1 MTPLFHPAQT
11 WPDILAGTTQRR
23 VLRQLQAAC
32 LNGPDIT
39 NLLRFAPEVEG
50 IFGDADQIGLGPCG
64 EPDICHLLPFGAR
77 GSHFFHNTRENI
89 TGDKATLVAFV
100 NRRSQSRE
108 FCLVLLLVALQASQS
123 GAYDLTGVPVTARPD
138 ARVHESIQVRREID
152 IARRHASMV
161 TRLAMFV
168 NHRAWAT
175 SPAQLCYAKRFSSLH
190 MTMTPTATATAAPA
204 STFPFILTEDQEAL
218 RREIRDFAAREIAPN
233 VLRWDEASEFPMDV
247 VKQLGAMGLLG
258 VIFPPEYGGAGLGY
272 VDYMLAIEELSAVDG
287 SIGIIVAAHNSL
299 CTNHIFL
306 AGSEAQKKKY
316 LPKLTTGEHL
326 GAWGLTEPGSG
337 SDASAARTTAAL
349 KGDHYVLNGTKTFIT
364 NGHYADVSVI
374 IAVTNKEEG
383 THGLSAFIVEKG
395 RPGFRA
401 GKKENKL
408 GLRASDTSE
417 LIFEDCTVPAEN
429 LLGKE
434 GEGFIDAMRTLD
446 GGRISIAAL
455 SLGIAKGALDAS
467 VKYVKQRRQF
477 GKAIAE
483 FQGIQWKMADM
494 ATELDAARLLTLRA
508 AVLKDAGK
516 RVTQESAMAK
526 LYASEVA
533 VKICNEAV
541 QLHGGYGFIKDY
553 PVEKFYRD
561 VKLCTIGEGT
571 SEIQRMVIGREI
583 LKVHPSR
590 G

>member
-1 MTPLFHPAQT
+1 MTTTAQT
-11 WPDILAGTTQRR
+11 APD
-23 VLRQLQAAC
+23 LQH
-32 LNGPDIT
+32 P
-39 NLLRFAPEVEG
+39 
-50 IFGDADQIGLGPCG
+50 
-64 EPDICHLLPFGAR
+64 
-77 GSHFFHNTRENI
+77 
-89 TGDKATLVAFV
+89 
-100 NRRSQSRE
+100 
-108 FCLVLLLVALQASQS
+108 
-123 GAYDLTGVPVTARPD
+123 
-138 ARVHESIQVRREID
+138 
-152 IARRHASMV
+152 
-161 TRLAMFV
+161 
-168 NHRAWAT
+168 
-175 SPAQLCYAKRFSSLH
+175 
-190 MTMTPTATATAAPA
+190 
-204 STFPFILTEDQEAL
+204 TFPFTLTEDQEAL

-233 VLRWDEASEFPMDV
+233 VLRWDEASEFPHDV
-247 VKQLGAMGLLG
+247 VRQLGQMGLLG
-258 VIFPPEYGGAGLGY
+258 IIFPPEYGGAGLGY
-272 VDYMLAIEELSAVDG
+272 TDYMLAIEELSAVDG

-316 LPKLTTGEHL
+316 VSKLATGEHL
-326 GAWGLTEPGSG
+326 GAWALTEPGSG
-337 SDASAARTTAAL
+337 SDASAARTTAVRR
-349 KGDHYVLNGTKTFIT
+349 GDQWVLNGNKTFIT
-364 NGHYADVSVI
+364 NGHYADISVI

-395 RPGFRA
+395 TPGFRP

-417 LIFEDCTVPAEN
+417 LIFEDCAIPAEN

-434 GEGFIDAMRTLD
+434 GEGFVDAMRTLD

-455 SLGIAKGALDAS
+455 SLGIGRGALDAS
-467 VKYVKQRRQF
+467 VKYVKQRKQF

-483 FQGIQWKMADM
+483 FQGIQWKLADM

-553 PVEKFYRD
+553 PRREVLPRRQTLHHRRRHERNPAHGHRPRNPQSPP
-561 VKLCTIGEGT
+561 LPRISR
-571 SEIQRMVIGREI
+571 SERPGFAAC
-583 LKVHPSR
+583 
-590 G
+590 